1 MGICCCCCNK
11 EENLQKL
18 RRDSS
23 LSNISTK
30 RFDVAETNAPDYNME
45 DFPFLDMN
53 PVLLESSS
61 NVPTNR
67 YSSERTTS
75 ILSLTQGRLSFLSS
89 TSK

>member
-11 EENLQKL
+11 EQPMKTL

-30 RFDVAETNAPDYNME
+30 RYEVNETKAPDYSME
-45 DFPFLDMN
+45 HFPFLDMN
-53 PVLLESSS
+53 PVLLEASTSA
-61 NVPTNR
+61 PTAHHSGIR
-67 YSSERTTS
+67 STS
-75 ILSLTQGRLSFLSS
+75 IMSLSQGRLSFLSS